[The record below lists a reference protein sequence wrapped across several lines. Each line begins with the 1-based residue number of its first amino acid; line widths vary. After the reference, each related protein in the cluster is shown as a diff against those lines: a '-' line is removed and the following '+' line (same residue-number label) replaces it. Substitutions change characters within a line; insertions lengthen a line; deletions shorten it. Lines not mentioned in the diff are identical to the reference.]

1 MSLTARYLEANGIP
15 TVIMGCAKDIV
26 ELAGVPR
33 FLFSDFPLGN
43 AAGKPHDPESQRQTL
58 ALALDLLENATHT
71 RTTLQNP
78 QHWDDNGLW
87 KLDFQNVDQIPA
99 DEIARR
105 MDWRDKAAC
114 LTVDPELFF
123 PVGNTG
129 PAVDQIDR
137 AKSVC
142 SHCPV
147 TEYCLQYALD
157 TNQDSGVWGGLSE
170 DERRALKRRAARA
183 RRAS

>member
-1 MSLTARYLEANGIP
+1 MTQHFV
-15 TVIMGCAKDIV
+15 T
-26 ELAGVPR
+26 
-33 FLFSDFPLGN
+33 
-43 AAGKPHDPESQRQTL
+43 
-58 ALALDLLENATHT
+58 ALALSFPS
-71 RTTLQNP
+71 QVS
-78 QHWDDNGLW
+78 
-87 KLDFQNVDQIPA
+87 FPA
-99 DEIARR
+99 KKVRKT

>member
-1 MSLTARYLEANGIP
+1 FEPSSAMR
-15 TVIMGCAKDIV
+15 K
-26 ELAGVPR
+26 
-33 FLFSDFPLGN
+33 
-43 AAGKPHDPESQRQTL
+43 
-58 ALALDLLENATHT
+58 
-71 RTTLQNP
+71 
-78 QHWDDNGLW
+78 NGLRCCVSASTATRMEHL
-87 KLDFQNVDQIPA
+87 K
-99 DEIARR
+99 

-129 PAVDQIDR
+129 PAVDQIEK
-137 AKSVC
+137 AKTVC
-142 SHCPV
+142 GRCTVS
-147 TEYCLQYALD
+147 EQCLQYALE

>member
-1 MSLTARYLEANGIP
+1 
-15 TVIMGCAKDIV
+15 
-26 ELAGVPR
+26 
-33 FLFSDFPLGN
+33 
-43 AAGKPHDPESQRQTL
+43 
-58 ALALDLLENATHT
+58 
-71 RTTLQNP
+71 
-78 QHWDDNGLW
+78 
-87 KLDFQNVDQIPA
+87 
-99 DEIARR
+99 

-129 PAVDQIDR
+129 PAVDQIAR
-137 AKSVC
+137 AKAVC

-183 RRAS
+183 AGLLEAQHLPRSSLKRDGKENK